1 MITLVIGGVVAVWVV
16 VGGVALVKLRGGGK
30 LQLEADGWAS
40 AARALQLEQ
49 RRAFFAPGLVLVG
62 HHGEH
67 EVKVTR
73 IASQSG
79 TGFSA
84 AIRIGGVRGDVTV
97 SPTCDPFAFELSGVI
112 QTGDPDFDRTF
123 EIAGPEELVRAT
135 FDDKTR
141 RTALER
147 TPRMAIS
154 KGQIELPLRDAPDG
168 ATLEILTRAL
178 LVLARRLSIRGDDF
192 DGPICRV
199 AATDPCAGVRRR
211 CLAWLVACGA
221 PDAAHVEAL
230 KPLLDDEDPEIRLF
244 ASQVIGEQ
252 ACATLEA
259 LARDATCADRIR
271 AAAFDG
277 AVDFLASARRV
288 ALIADLVASS
298 PPAALATELLRAI
311 ERDHLKRH
319 APFVRAHLDHADLH
333 VRIAAAG
340 AAGLVAD
347 ASWVVDLIERL
358 DDQESVVVEVC
369 AALGCVGTAEAVNA
383 LRAAADA
390 SSRRATRE
398 AALQA
403 IASIQSR
410 AGEPGRLSVVGED
423 DAGAVSFAGDD
434 GALSLERPED

>member
-1 MITLVIGGVVAVWVV
+1 MIAVVIGGVVAVWVV

-62 HHGEH
+62 RHDEH
-67 EVKVTR
+67 DVKVTR
-73 IASQSG
+73 IASESG

-97 SPTCDPFAFELSGVI
+97 SPTADPFAVELSGVI

-123 EIAGPEELVRAT
+123 EIAGPEALVRAT

-147 TPRMAIS
+147 TPQMWIT
-154 KGQIELPLRDAPDG
+154 KGQIELPLRDAPNG

-178 LVLARRLSIRGDDF
+178 LVLARRLSIRGDDV
-192 DGPICRV
+192 DRAICRI
-199 AATDPCAGVRRR
+199 AAADPCTGVRRR
-211 CLAWLVACGA
+211 CLAWLVAHGA
-221 PDAAHVEAL
+221 PVEADVQSL
-230 KPLLDDEDPEIRLF
+230 EPLLDDEHPEVRLF
-244 ASQVIGEQ
+244 ASQVIGER

-259 LARDATCADRIR
+259 LARDATCVDRIR
-271 AAAFDG
+271 SAGFDG
-277 AVDFLASARRV
+277 AMDFLPSARRG

-298 PPAALATELLRAI
+298 PPAALATEVIRAI

-319 APFVRAHLDHADLH
+319 AAFVRAHLDHADLH

-347 ASWVVDLIERL
+347 ATWVPDLVARL
-358 DDQESVVVEVC
+358 DDQESVVVEACV
-369 AALGCVGTAEAVNA
+369 ALGRVGTAEAVNA

-390 SSRRATRE
+390 STRRVTRD
-398 AALQA
+398 AARQA
-403 IASIQSR
+403 VESIQSR

-434 GALSLERPED
+434 GALSLEED